1 MPNRR
6 SHLRTDAKRP
16 SWLQGASALA
26 PDVDLALALFT
37 YAAASATDFLL
48 TFPGLLSKEIRELN
62 PFLNAYIVHFG
73 EAWGLLLPKLIL
85 GLLVI
90 VTTSLYLH
98 AKHRQ
103 HLTRMRPQYILYG
116 GAMFTL
122 LAPLHWVILK
132 EWDKLLG

>member
-6 SHLRTDAKRP
+6 SNLHADARRP
-16 SWLQGASALA
+16 SWLQGASALV
-26 PDVDLALALFT
+26 PDVDLVLALFA

-48 TFPGLLSKEIRELN
+48 TFTGLLSKEIRELN
-62 PFLNAYIVHFG
+62 PFLNAYIAHFG

-85 GLLVI
+85 GLLVTT
-90 VTTSLYLH
+90 TTSLYLH

-103 HLTRMRPQYILYG
+103 HLTLMRPQYILYG
-116 GAMFTL
+116 GALFTL

-132 EWDKLLG
+132 EWDKLFG

>member
-48 TFPGLLSKEIRELN
+48 TFTGLLSKEIRELN
-62 PFLNAYIVHFG
+62 PFLNAFD
-73 EAWGLLLPKLIL
+73 L
-85 GLLVI
+85 
-90 VTTSLYLH
+90 
-98 AKHRQ
+98 
-103 HLTRMRPQYILYG
+103 
-116 GAMFTL
+116 
-122 LAPLHWVILK
+122 
-132 EWDKLLG
+132 

>member
-6 SHLRTDAKRP
+6 SHLQSDARSS

-26 PDVDLALALFT
+26 PDVDLALALFA

-48 TFPGLLSKEIRELN
+48 TYSGLLSNEVRELN
-62 PFLNAYIVHFG
+62 PFLNAYIAQFG

-85 GLLVI
+85 GLLVTT
-90 VTTSLYLH
+90 TTSLYLH

-103 HLTRMRPQYILYG
+103 RLTRMRPQYILYG
-116 GAMFTL
+116 GALFTV

-132 EWDKLLG
+132 EWDKLVG

>member
-1 MPNRR
+1 MPKRR
-6 SHLRTDAKRP
+6 THLPTDTERP
-16 SWLQGASALA
+16 RWLQGASALV
-26 PDVDLALALFT
+26 PDVELALALFT
-37 YAAASATDFLL
+37 YAAASVADFLL
-48 TFPGLLSKEIRELN
+48 TFPGLLSREIRELN

-73 EAWGLLLPKLIL
+73 EAWGLILPKLIL
-85 GLLVI
+85 GLTVI
-90 VTTSLYLH
+90 ATTSLYLH

-132 EWDKLLG
+132 EWDQLLG

>member
-6 SHLRTDAKRP
+6 SNPHADARRP
-16 SWLQGASALA
+16 SWLQGASALV
-26 PDVDLALALFT
+26 PDVDLVLALFA

-48 TFPGLLSKEIRELN
+48 TFTGLLSKEIRELN
-62 PFLNAYIVHFG
+62 PFLNAYISHFG

-85 GLLVI
+85 GLLVTA
-90 VTTSLYLH
+90 TTSLYLH

-103 HLTRMRPQYILYG
+103 HLTLMRPQYILYG
-116 GAMFTL
+116 GALFTL

-132 EWDKLLG
+132 EWDKLFG